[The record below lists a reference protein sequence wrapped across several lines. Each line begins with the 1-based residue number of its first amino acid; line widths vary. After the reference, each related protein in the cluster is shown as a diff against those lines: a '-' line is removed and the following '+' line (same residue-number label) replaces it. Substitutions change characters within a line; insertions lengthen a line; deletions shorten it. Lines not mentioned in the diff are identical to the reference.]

1 MLKILQSRLQQYVNW
16 EIPDVQAGFRK
27 TRGTRDEI
35 VNISWIIEKAREFK
49 KLKKIYFFFTDYSK
63 AFDCV
68 DLNKLWKLFSRVWL
82 CKSMDC
88 EVHGILQARIL
99 EWVAFPFSRGSS
111 QPRDRTQV
119 SRTAGKFYTSWANC
133 GKFLK
138 RWEYQ
143 NTSPVSWK
151 TCMRVKQQH
160 FEPYMEQQTHL
171 NLGKEFKT
179 GKAAYCHPAYLT
191 YMKSTSCKILSW
203 MNHKLESTLPGEIS
217 TTSDMQMI
225 PSKGKK

>member
-160 FEPYMEQQTHL
+160 FEPYMEQ
-171 NLGKEFKT
+171 
-179 GKAAYCHPAYLT
+179 
-191 YMKSTSCKILSW
+191 
-203 MNHKLESTLPGEIS
+203 
-217 TTSDMQMI
+217 
-225 PSKGKK
+225 